1 MTKEPFRK
9 GKFKMLDYDTSPQD
23 AGRLSTAMQTMSGLE
38 LHTVLGMWARQWR
51 LILALVVIT
60 TLLTAGILSQIGY
73 RYTAEALMSMDERVS
88 QLVGQDDGTMV
99 GATMNNRVDTEVE
112 ILGSSSV
119 ALGVIDRLA
128 LWRDAEFGL
137 TGVSRLDSFKGMLGF
152 KLEQPNAP
160 EATRLSELLGDH
172 QAQLVK
178 ILGKAVKVS
187 RRGLTS
193 VIAIQATSKDPEKS
207 AKVANSMAES
217 YLDVQINAKAKTA
230 QSAVNFLAARVD
242 ELAKNIQ
249 TVDAKIENFI
259 LQQADAI
266 GTPEARA
273 ELQKM
278 RENINAL
285 TASQAAFSTEL
296 AQLQNLRDDPSSVAP
311 SSVSA
316 ELRALAEKRAEIA
329 RKAAE
334 VSAPPDLQKQLK
346 DIDTQLIDMA
356 KIRSGSLREE
366 LDNSDKKKVE
376 LGKQLQDLFSHQKIP
391 NEVAVNLYRLQ
402 REAESSRKLYDTFS
416 TRLGEVQQQ
425 VSMALPNTRIIAPAI
440 VPHDPSYP
448 PSSLILAFGGLL
460 GLAVGSAAAIVREN
474 LVGGFASTAQL
485 EAVTGLPV
493 LATVPAFDG
502 KEPHDAIVTVPF
514 SGFSESIRRLRI
526 GLENR
531 LASFDNKVVLVTST
545 EPNEGKTTLAIGVA
559 RALATSGRSTLLIDG
574 DFRHPSV
581 SKLMNIK
588 SPADLI
594 EILPHIEGKFDLM
607 SFLKAEDNSGLYV
620 FTTTPTQKM
629 ASDVMVGSQNFV
641 TLVTEAR
648 KSFEYVIV
656 DCPPI
661 GYVIDA
667 KIISR
672 VVDMVLYVVKQNST
686 SQQDAIS
693 GMRQMVD
700 ASGHPPVAIVLNNV
714 RDILGGYYYRNSRYN
729 NYYKTEA

>member
-1 MTKEPFRK
+1 
-9 GKFKMLDYDTSPQD
+9 MLGNDTVAQD
-23 AGRLSTAMQTMSGLE
+23 ASRLSSAMQTMSGLE
-38 LHTVLGMWARQWR
+38 LRTVLGMLARQWR
-51 LILALVVIT
+51 LILALVVVS
-60 TLLTAGILSQIGY
+60 TLLSAGVLSQMRY
-73 RYTAEALMSMDERVS
+73 RFTAEALMSLDEREA
-88 QLVGQDDGTMV
+88 QLAGQDDGSSV

-128 LWRDAEFGL
+128 LWRDPEFGF
-137 TGVSRLDSFKGMLGF
+137 TSVSRLDSLKGMLGF
-152 KLEQPNAP
+152 KLAQADAP
-160 EATRLSELLGDH
+160 VATRLSELPGDL
-172 QAQLVK
+172 QSQLVK
-178 ILGKAVKVS
+178 KLGTAVKVT

-207 AKVANSMAES
+207 AKVANAMAES

-230 QSAVNFLAARVD
+230 QSAANFLSSRVD

-249 TVDAKIENFI
+249 DVDAKIENFI
-259 LQQADAI
+259 LKEADAI

-278 RENINAL
+278 RDSINSL
-285 TASQAAFSTEL
+285 TTSQAAFSTEL
-296 AQLQNLRDDPSSVAP
+296 AQMQSLQNDPSANLGD
-311 SSVSA
+311 SVSA
-316 ELRALAEKRAEIA
+316 ELRALAEKRAA
-329 RKAAE
+329 LAKKAAAA
-334 VSAPPDLQKQLK
+334 SAPPDLEKQLK
-346 DIDTQLIDMA
+346 ELDSQLQDMA
-356 KIRSGSLREE
+356 KFRTTE
-366 LDNSDKKKVE
+366 LQDEISKSDQQKSE

-402 REAESSRKLYDTFS
+402 READGSRKLYESFS

-448 PSSLILAFGGLL
+448 ASNFILSLGGLL
-460 GLAVGSAAAIVREN
+460 GLVLGAAAAIAREN
-474 LVGGFASTAQL
+474 LVGGFASTAQV

-493 LATVPAFDG
+493 LATVPGYDG

-531 LASFDNKVVLVTST
+531 LSSFDNKVILVTST
-545 EPNEGKTTLAIGVA
+545 EPSEGKSTLAVSVA

-581 SKLMNIK
+581 GKLMNFK
-588 SPADLI
+588 SNEDLI
-594 EILPHIEGKFDLM
+594 EMLPNIEGKFDLM
-607 SFLKAEDNSGLYV
+607 SCVKSEEDSGLYV
-620 FTTTPTQKM
+620 FTTTATQKL
-629 ASDVMVGSQNFV
+629 ASDVLVGSQNFV
-641 TLVTEAR
+641 TLMTEAR
-648 KSFEYVIV
+648 KAFEYIIV

-661 GYVIDA
+661 GYVVDA

-672 VVDMVLYVVKQNST
+672 FVDLVLYVVKQNST

-700 ASGHPPVAIVLNNV
+700 ASGHPPVTIVLNNV

-729 NYYKTEA
+729 NYYKSEV